1 MIQIRYFG
9 VLQTELNT
17 ASEQLAWQDG
27 ASTDELLMLLRSRG
41 EPWFSSLA
49 SERIFKIAVNRQL
62 IHQSIPISE
71 NAEVGFLPPVTGG

>member
-27 ASTDELLMLLRSRG
+27 ASTDELLTLLRSRG
-41 EPWFSSLA
+41 VELTVLDDAQCIELMARLMREQPALWN
-49 SERIFKIAVNRQL
+49 EDIG
-62 IHQSIPISE
+62 E
-71 NAEVGFLPPVTGG
+71 DDCGGHP